1 MKNFNGLSEEKVDE
15 LILNYLTTNKFQSS
29 LNSLIISTL
38 SQKKNMS
45 LDRDGLSN
53 QIISHQ

>member
-29 LNSLIISTL
+29 LNSLII
-38 SQKKNMS
+38 
-45 LDRDGLSN
+45 
-53 QIISHQ
+53 